1 VYEAL
6 RARGAVLCAADTDE
20 SGEEGMPLVPTA
32 GWGYLRLRRADYDE
46 AALLAWAD
54 RIRAQPWERAFVFFK
69 HEEAG
74 KGPALALRL
83 LARLSP

>member
-1 VYEAL
+1 
-6 RARGAVLCAADTDE
+6 
-20 SGEEGMPLVPTA
+20 MPLVPTA

-54 RIRAQPWERAFVFFK
+54 RIRAQPWEQAFVFFK
-69 HEEAG
+69 HEDAG
-74 KGPALALRL
+74 QGPALALKL